1 MAKMIPSY
9 ISPDVKS
16 SSEKRLFQAFAQDPN
31 TKNWV
36 VLHSLNLAKHTRR
49 LYGEIDFLVLAP
61 NLGIFCLEVKGG
73 RIKRVDGVWKYIN
86 RFGNVDS
93 SSRGPFQQARE
104 GMFSIKDAF
113 RKKFGDK
120 SHLNYLLMGF
130 GVMFPDIVFEDS
142 DIEIEDWQ
150 IYDSDSSNK
159 PISKY
164 IKLLAEK
171 HKEKFKNMRW
181 FDERRSLPTSGD
193 IEKIVSYLRGNFEIF
208 PSIKQ
213 IIDNTE
219 IQIRSLTE
227 EQIKCLEQLDGNN
240 RCLFQGPAG
249 TGKTLIAIES
259 ARRSVI
265 AGKKVLLTCYNSLL
279 GNWLSS
285 QFEDVGADKKLVVG
299 SFLGYLMKICN
310 LINDHLKGKDLDLF
324 FKKELPRKVL
334 QIINSEKI
342 ELFDKIIIDEGQDL
356 IRTEYI
362 EVIDALLKG
371 GVKEG
376 NWEIYCDF
384 EKQAIFSDLSVQD
397 MNKILDSRTNFTKF
411 KLSINCRNTK
421 PVGEE
426 ISMVCGIDTL
436 SYLPNNFDGP
446 PVEYFFY
453 NSQSDQKNTLTKA
466 LKKLV
471 DEGIPLNKVTIL
483 SPNKISKSVVGL
495 FKQSEFDFYELNRN
509 NLFTKLNNR
518 ISFSTI
524 HSFKGLENSY
534 IIITDIDQIESNEF
548 NHLLYVG
555 MSRARIG
562 LLVFLNSK
570 LEKSFSRII
579 NSSIKRFIEP

>member
-1 MAKMIPSY
+1 MIPSY

-16 SSEKRLFQAFAQDPN
+16 SSEKRLFKAFAEDPN

-86 RFGNVDS
+86 RFGGVDS

-104 GMFSIKDAF
+104 GMFSIKDSF
-113 RKKFGDK
+113 RKTFGEK
-120 SHLNYLLMGF
+120 SHINYLLMGF
-130 GVMFPDIVFEDS
+130 GVMFPDIVFENS
-142 DIEIEDWQ
+142 DIEIEEWQ
-150 IYDSDSSNK
+150 IYDSDSSKK
-159 PISKY
+159 PISEY

-181 FDERRSLPTSGD
+181 FDEQRSLPTSGD
-193 IEKIVSYLRGNFEIF
+193 IERIVTYLRGNFEIF
-208 PSIKQ
+208 PSIKT

-219 IQIRSLTE
+219 IQIRSLTQ

-259 ARRSVI
+259 ARRSAI
-265 AGKKVLLTCYNSLL
+265 AGKKVLLTCYNALL

-285 QFEDVGADKKLVVG
+285 QFEDVGTDKTLVAG

-310 LINDHLKGKDLDLF
+310 LTNDHLEGKDLDLF
-324 FKKELPRKVL
+324 FKKELPKKAL
-334 QIINSEKI
+334 QIINSGDI

-356 IRTEYI
+356 IRVEYL
-362 EVIDALLKG
+362 EVVDVLLKG
-371 GVKEG
+371 GLKEG

-384 EKQAIFSDLSVQD
+384 EKQAIYSDSTVQE
-397 MNKILDSRTNFTKF
+397 MNRILDSRSTFTKF
-411 KLSINCRNTK
+411 KLSINCRNTR

-426 ISMVCGIDTL
+426 ISMVCGIDSL

-453 NSQSDQKNTLTKA
+453 QSQTEQKESIKSA
-466 LKKLV
+466 LKKLMDAGV
-471 DEGIPLNKVTIL
+471 PKNNITIL
-483 SPNKISKSVVGL
+483 SPNKMSKSIISL
-495 FKQSEFDFYELNRN
+495 FKKEEIEFYELNRN
-509 NLFTKLNNR
+509 NLFSNFPNK

-534 IIITDIDQIESNEF
+534 ILMTDINQIESNEF

-562 LLVFLNSK
+562 LLVFLDNK
-570 LEKSFSRII
+570 LEKSFSNII
-579 NSSIKRFIEP
+579 NSAIKRFIEP